1 MIKKFTANCEA
12 NGRQVP
18 VTLYVGN
25 PATGNH
31 PLNFQNRWLS
41 DTKGVMVPIN
51 IMRSFS
57 KLVEISEK
65 HRVPFEDL
73 CGYVIEELKATNSI
87 KEDAEGASG
96 LSNKNNDAAKEA
108 AKNVAKEAKNDV
120 AKDDTKKDD
129 KKL

>member
-1 MIKKFTANCEA
+1 MVKKFTANCQA
-12 NGRQVP
+12 QGKTIP

-25 PATGNH
+25 PAIGSH

-41 DTKGVMVPIN
+41 DEKGLIVPPN

-73 CGYVIEELKATNSI
+73 CGYVIDELKATNSI
-87 KEDAEGASG
+87 VDDAKGASA
-96 LSNKNNDAAKEA
+96 LSDKN
-108 AKNVAKEAKNDV
+108 
-120 AKDDTKKDD
+120 KKDQKPED
-129 KKL
+129 KKDEKPEDKK